1 MVVCG
6 MLAEAGS
13 RSGCSRTMR
22 PCRKARQMSLTSET
36 APVDA
41 AGARPFGCL
50 LLGLATARQAISKGA
65 RPMHGHRNPSSRP
78 SMLIAVVA
86 VGLIL
91 AACGANTGS
100 SAAASGGTVVKIVG
114 LAYDPTSLTVNAGT
128 MVTFQNND
136 TVDHTLTN
144 GKDGK
149 PDANPL
155 FDKDLPVGKSETVT
169 FSTAGT
175 FNVTCK

>member
-1 MVVCG
+1 
-6 MLAEAGS
+6 
-13 RSGCSRTMR
+13 
-22 PCRKARQMSLTSET
+22 MSLTSET
-36 APVDA
+36 TPVDA
-41 AGARPFGCL
+41 AGARPFGNL
-50 LLGLATARQAISKGA
+50 LQKLATARQAISKGA
-65 RPMHGHRNPSSRP
+65 KPMHAHRNPSSRP
-78 SMLIAVVA
+78 SMWIAVA

-91 AACGANTGS
+91 AACSANTGS

-114 LAYDPTSLTVNAGT
+114 LAYDPTSLTVKAGT

-155 FDKDLPVGKSETVT
+155 FDKNLPVGKSETVT

-175 FNVTCK
+175 FNVTCKIHSTMNMTVTVQ

>member
-1 MVVCG
+1 
-6 MLAEAGS
+6 
-13 RSGCSRTMR
+13 
-22 PCRKARQMSLTSET
+22 
-36 APVDA
+36 
-41 AGARPFGCL
+41 
-50 LLGLATARQAISKGA
+50 
-65 RPMHGHRNPSSRP
+65 MHGHRNPSSRP

-155 FDKDLPVGKSETVT
+155 FDRALPVGKSETVT
-169 FSTAGT
+169 FSKAGT
-175 FNVTCK
+175 FNVTGPSSVGTLMVDPSVASGNVTGTLRVRSRTAWPIVTPSWCA